1 MSEQTRWHSIMTGL
15 LYPAFLGNLIYMAFE
30 RVIDTPPFFTTATG
44 LLIIALVFH
53 YIFDFSYTVINK
65 RTGVYGFLKFIGDLG
80 IVVTLYLSIQS
91 ALQQHAPMRV
101 APEWFATP
109 ALWLF
114 ATKTFAVYWEFVEEP
129 NASKWNTIK
138 KLEFSTDFG
147 FGLVYLVLHFL
158 ATMSMS
164 EIPVLTTIVN
174 TLKTP
179 EALTCVVV
187 ADALCYPILNY
198 LRSCCKEKND

>member
-30 RVIDTPPFFTTATG
+30 KVIDTPPFFTTATG
-44 LLIIALVFH
+44 LLITALVFH

-91 ALQQHAPMRV
+91 ALQQHAPLRT

-114 ATKTFAVYWEFVEEP
+114 ATKVFAVYWEFVEEH
-129 NASKWNTIK
+129 NFSQWNTIK
-138 KLEFSTDFG
+138 KLEFFTDFG
-147 FGLVYLVLHFL
+147 FGVVYLLLHFL
-158 ATMSMS
+158 VACNTP
-164 EIPVLTTIVN
+164 EIPVLGAIVD
-174 TLKTP
+174 TLKAP
-179 EALTCVVV
+179 EVLICVVV
-187 ADALCYPILNY
+187 ADALCYPILNH
-198 LRSCCKEKND
+198 LRSIR